1 MGTRFTGMEFRSMH
15 AAIVRAVAR
24 LGGFSI
30 LMAGVAGCSLISLK
44 SPEKPLS
51 PRDLEARILTR
62 EYSTR
67 FIGAVDQTADDI
79 AANTEDSVTRLNAL
93 RWKIVAASKSQHAAG
108 QMAPMMGLLDTWALS
123 MQMSE
128 YLANG
133 SGRALFGTQQQRA
146 VTLAADLSQEAED
159 LVRRLTTP
167 DEFSR
172 DERFIDDYVRAYP
185 IENLHFARASLVDY
199 WTRDTGAKLKL
210 VDTLGTVP
218 EALADA
224 GDRLRMYG
232 DTGPSQVLWQAQL
245 AAQESGISAKDLK
258 AALQRLDERIARL
271 YAMVDATPT
280 MVDGVVRDAGK
291 RFDASWAE
299 MMRDVRDERTT
310 LSGSLS
316 AERQAAV
323 NALDAQ
329 RAAVAADAARIASQV
344 VRETGE
350 EVRRLVREALRLV
363 IALAIVIL
371 GLPFAAGYF
380 VGRARRIQ

>member
-1 MGTRFTGMEFRSMH
+1 MSTV
-15 AAIVRAVAR
+15 AKIVRALAR
-24 LGGFSI
+24 LGGFGI

-67 FIGAVDQTADDI
+67 FIGAVDQTADQI
-79 AANTEDSVTRLNAL
+79 SANTEDSATRLNAL
-93 RWKIVAASKSQHAAG
+93 RWKIAAAGKSQHAAG

-123 MQMSE
+123 RQMSD

-133 SGRALFGTQQQRA
+133 SGRALFGTEQKLA
-146 VTLAADLSQEAED
+146 VTLAADLSREAED

-167 DEFSR
+167 DEFDNDR
-172 DERFIDDYVRAYP
+172 RFIDDYVRAYP
-185 IENLHFARASLVDY
+185 IENLHFVRASLVDY
-199 WTRDTGAKLKL
+199 WTRDAGAKFKL

-232 DTGPSQVLWQAQL
+232 DTGPSQLLWQAQL
-245 AAQESGISAKDLK
+245 AVQETGISGKDLR

-271 YAMVDATPT
+271 YAMVDATPK
-280 MVDGVVRDAGK
+280 MVDGVVRDAGL
-291 RFDASWAE
+291 RFDSRWTE
-299 MMRDVRDERTT
+299 MMRDVRDEGTT

-323 NALDAQ
+323 SALDAE
-329 RAAVAADAARIASQV
+329 RAAVAADAARIVNQV
-344 VRETGE
+344 VSEAGE
-350 EVRRLVREALRLV
+350 EVRRLVRETLLLI